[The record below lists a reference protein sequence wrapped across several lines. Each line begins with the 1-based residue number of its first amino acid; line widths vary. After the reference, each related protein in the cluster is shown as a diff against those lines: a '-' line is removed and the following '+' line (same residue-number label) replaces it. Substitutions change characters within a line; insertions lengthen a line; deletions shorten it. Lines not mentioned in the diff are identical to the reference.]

1 VLFLRSKI
9 DFMWQRLSMDSNPA
23 VAAAASKAIDEL
35 KSQWR
40 QQDQFFF
47 PYGKKDGDGP
57 ESE

>member
-1 VLFLRSKI
+1 
-9 DFMWQRLSMDSNPA
+9 MDSNPA

-47 PYGKKDGDGP
+47 PYGKKDGDDP